1 MSREYPSQPVVGVG
15 AVILQGDAVLLI
27 QRGNEPLKGIWSIPG
42 GALEV
47 GESLIDGVRRE
58 VREEVGLEIEV
69 GEIVEV
75 FERVTRDEQGVVRY
89 HYVLIDF
96 VCRPTGGALAAGDDA
111 DDAKW
116 VTASDL
122 TAIEVTAGTP
132 AVIEKAFRMRDEA
145 HPHK

>member
-27 QRGNEPLKGIWSIPG
+27 QRGKEPLKGIWSIPG

-47 GESLIDGVRRE
+47 GESLIAGVRRE
-58 VREEVGLEIEV
+58 VREEVGLKIEV

-96 VCRPTGGALAAGDDA
+96 VCRPTGGGALAAGDDA
-111 DDAKW
+111 DDVRW
-116 VTASDL
+116 VTTSGLA
-122 TAIEVTAGTP
+122 AIDVTDGTP

-145 HPHK
+145 PV

>member
-27 QRGNEPLKGIWSIPG
+27 QRGNEPLKGMWSIPG

-69 GEIVEV
+69 GAIVEV
-75 FERVTRDEQGVVRY
+75 FERITRDQQDAVRY
-89 HYVLIDF
+89 HYVLVDF
-96 VCRPTGGALAAGDDA
+96 VCRPTGGSLAAGDDA
-111 DDAKW
+111 DDVRW
-116 VTASDL
+116 VTAAGL
-122 TAIEVTAGTP
+122 AAIEVTEGTP
-132 AVIEKAFRMRDEA
+132 AVIEKAFRMRD
-145 HPHK
+145 PSG

>member
-69 GEIVEV
+69 GAIVEV
-75 FERVTRDEQGVVRY
+75 FERITRDQQGAVRY
-89 HYVLIDF
+89 HYVLVDF
-96 VCRPTGGALAAGDDA
+96 VCRPTGGALAAADDA
-111 DDAKW
+111 DDARW
-116 VTASDL
+116 VTASEL
-122 TAIEVTAGTP
+122 ATIEVTAGTP